1 MFDHVKWTI
10 LGVLTVTGH
19 LGGQCDQY
27 DPSVNDIPLV
37 SIVKIYRWTNNLLQW
52 TTKQVMYESN
62 LTVSENLLIKIC
74 GEIFNIFNFSK
85 NNLSSQK
92 LSRN

>member
-1 MFDHVKWTI
+1 MFDHVKWAI
-10 LGVLTVTGH
+10 LGVLLVTGH

-27 DPSVNDIPLV
+27 DPSVNDIPLFL
-37 SIVKIYRWTNNLLQW
+37 IVKIYRRTNNLAQR
-52 TTKQVMYESN
+52 TTEQVMYESN

-74 GEIFNIFNFSK
+74 GEIFNIFNSPK
-85 NNLSSQK
+85 YNLLSQK